1 MKKKQY
7 IAPELDLLIL
17 EQTDIITVSGGGTT
31 SSGEIGDN
39 AGEWDD
45 FSTGGFGDD
54 W

>member
-31 SSGEIGDN
+31 SSGEIGEN
-39 AGEWDD
+39 SGEWDD
-45 FSTGGFGDD
+45 FENGFTWDD
-54 W
+54 